1 MTLELKI
8 FSVKEKL
15 PESNWSKHT
24 TRYSKHCLVW
34 NGFEY
39 PSYAYYDRENCM
51 WYSEDEPKSE
61 NWIDDVQ
68 YWAEIPNLLL

>member
-1 MTLELKI
+1 MILELKL

-34 NGFEY
+34 NGFED

-51 WYSEDEPKSE
+51 WYQEEDLISE

-68 YWAEIPNLLL
+68 YWAEIPNLPL